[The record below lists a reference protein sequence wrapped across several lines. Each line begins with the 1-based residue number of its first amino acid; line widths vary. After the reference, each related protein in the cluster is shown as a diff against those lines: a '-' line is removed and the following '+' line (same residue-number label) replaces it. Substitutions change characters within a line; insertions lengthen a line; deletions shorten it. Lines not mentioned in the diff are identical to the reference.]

1 MDYEQIKQDAYDK
14 LKAYLSNR
22 IGHGFIPNIKAI
34 ESEVRKLRKG
44 IEVIEQAA
52 PVFATTLE
60 EVDKADAA
68 IAIRQGKIQA
78 YQEILDKYY
87 STIKEQ

>member
-1 MDYEQIKQDAYDK
+1 MDYKKIKQDAYNK
-14 LKAYLSNR
+14 LKSYLSQY

-34 ESEVRKLRKG
+34 EKEVRNLRNG
-44 IEVIEQAA
+44 IRILEQGA
-52 PVFATTLE
+52 PLFATNLQ
-60 EVDKADAA
+60 EVEKAETG

>member
-1 MDYEQIKQDAYDK
+1 MDYEQIQYDAYNK
-14 LKAYLSNR
+14 LKSYLSKH

-34 ESEVRKLRKG
+34 EKEVRSLKRG
-44 IEVIEQAA
+44 IKILENGAPLFASNLQEVE
-52 PVFATTLE
+52 
-60 EVDKADAA
+60 KAEAA
-68 IAIRQGKIQA
+68 IAIRQGKIAA